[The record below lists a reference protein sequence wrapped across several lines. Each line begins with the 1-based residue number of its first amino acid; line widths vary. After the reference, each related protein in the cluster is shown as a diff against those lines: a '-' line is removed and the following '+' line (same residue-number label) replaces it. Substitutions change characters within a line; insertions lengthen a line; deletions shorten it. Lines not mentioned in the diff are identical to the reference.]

1 MWLNWEA
8 FHAFF
13 VPCVSDILTGF
24 GLTALL
30 QFSGV
35 SPDLDN
41 FLLVGFGGVLAAVLL
56 NSLAPCQP
64 LPPWVQMCNSTFSL
78 LVSLSVCLNL
88 LSQLCPPTGKEL
100 SLIPVYVILCIPR
113 VAPSSLALVLQCF
126 LTLILASAFLLLPT
140 SSSVRSN
147 DTGPMDVGTAV
158 ALFEAVFFAC
168 AWNTF
173 DATEHSV
180 YPHHKS
186 GMLMRIFG
194 GLIKG
199 ALLMWLASTSNTSLY
214 HFMFE
219 RPNTVPHELFVGY
232 GILLVFACMQ
242 TAARWFGQLRQILNR
257 ATCRAVIRM
266 QHIIYALVVGAAWAF
281 PLQLGMLRVII
292 VTALVSVNLVYCVA
306 KQSASLHR
314 F

>member
-1 MWLNWEA
+1 
-8 FHAFF
+8 
-13 VPCVSDILTGF
+13 
-24 GLTALL
+24 
-30 QFSGV
+30 
-35 SPDLDN
+35 
-41 FLLVGFGGVLAAVLL
+41 
-56 NSLAPCQP
+56 
-64 LPPWVQMCNSTFSL
+64 
-78 LVSLSVCLNL
+78 
-88 LSQLCPPTGKEL
+88 
-100 SLIPVYVILCIPR
+100 
-113 VAPSSLALVLQCF
+113 
-126 LTLILASAFLLLPT
+126 
-140 SSSVRSN
+140 
-147 DTGPMDVGTAV
+147 
-158 ALFEAVFFAC
+158 
-168 AWNTF
+168 
-173 DATEHSV
+173 
-180 YPHHKS
+180 
-186 GMLMRIFG
+186 
-194 GLIKG
+194 
-199 ALLMWLASTSNTSLY
+199 MWLASTSNTSLY